1 MITVRM
7 LRKGSAESLDGL
19 LLLCISPLPG
29 FVVVTVIIIESKLR
43 FLLLRKSRC
52 GQAKAENGQNKVSL
66 HIRIVLVIV

>member
-19 LLLCISPLPG
+19 LLLCIPPLPG
-29 FVVVTVIIIESKLR
+29 FVVVTVLIIESKLR
-43 FLLLRKSRC
+43 FLLLRKSGC